1 LALRLPQEALIDAA
15 EALAALELALVQ
27 DGGSLLRERSVHSV
41 VTTAGRVSGV
51 DLNDGGHLAA
61 DLVVLAPGALG
72 GPGLAEVCPALRRL
86 TPAKGQLG
94 VVHPRTDEVFGETLR
109 TPSAYVVPGRLG
121 ELVFGAT
128 MEFGRLDFEEDQ
140 PALDSLFAHVRRIL
154 PGVRFDGPPAPY
166 AVAVRPMSADW
177 GPLVGPS
184 GPEGLMVAAGHGRNG
199 WLLAPATAQAI
210 SAYVFDDPV
219 TPLWE
224 SFHPARFEAKAA

>member
-1 LALRLPQEALIDAA
+1 M
-15 EALAALELALVQ
+15 
-27 DGGSLLRERSVHSV
+27 
-41 VTTAGRVSGV
+41 
-51 DLNDGGHLAA
+51 
-61 DLVVLAPGALG
+61 
-72 GPGLAEVCPALRRL
+72 CPALRRL
-86 TPAKGQLG
+86 TPATGQLG

-184 GPEGLMVAAGHGRNG
+184 GPEGLMLAAGHGRYG